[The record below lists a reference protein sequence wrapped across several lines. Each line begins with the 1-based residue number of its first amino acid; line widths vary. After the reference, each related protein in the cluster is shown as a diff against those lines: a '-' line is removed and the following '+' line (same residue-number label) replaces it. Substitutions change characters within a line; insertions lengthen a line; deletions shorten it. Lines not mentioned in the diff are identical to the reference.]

1 MELFDK
7 YSPGMVLI
15 IILLLIL
22 LLGQLSASIRNMKA
36 LKKDA
41 EKAGLRVRS
50 FSGSGETTWFLID
63 LDDVVVHIFV
73 GDERRRYNL
82 DGMYGD
88 NPILVVE

>member
-1 MELFDK
+1 MKNGTLNKDLYPLLNIVKF
-7 YSPGMVLI
+7 VLAIFI
-15 IILLLIL
+15 I
-22 LLGQLSASIRNMKA
+22 A
-36 LKKDA
+36 
-41 EKAGLRVRS
+41 VH
-50 FSGSGETTWFLID
+50 TWFLID

>member
-1 MELFDK
+1 MIL
-7 YSPGMVLI
+7 SIGLI
-15 IILLLIL
+15 DSMSKV
-22 LLGQLSASIRNMKA
+22 SATS